1 VAESLEETAKEEAV
15 SASEDK
21 LTQARGTL
29 GTPQYMA
36 PEQVAHPLDVDH
48 RADIYSLGVVLYQ
61 MLTGELPTG
70 AFDPPSKKVVID
82 VRLDQVV
89 LRALEKQPE
98 RRYQEASE
106 VKNDVETI
114 AQTASV
120 RQSPPAADQS
130 SAPVRRRAIKYA
142 APVGLLALCL
152 IAILGF
158 LWWREHASSTLLH
171 TSQNRTSGTWEQLAP
186 ATVLKGR
193 AGNTAIWTG
202 KEVVVFGG
210 EGFQVTFGDGARY
223 DLEKNIWSP
232 LPLEGAAPSART
244 CSSAVWTD
252 HEMIV
257 WGGFSGSYSN
267 NINRNDGACF
277 NPTNNAWRP
286 VSTDNAP
293 SPRFAHSAVW
303 TGREMLVW
311 GGYTD
316 SHSLYQGG
324 HTDAQLNTGGRYDPT
339 ADSWRAITTNGAPSK
354 RFYHVALWTGR
365 EMIIWG
371 GANATDALN
380 DGARYDPVADTWR
393 PISTNGAPC
402 PRLQPLAVF
411 TGSEMIV
418 WGGCS
423 REEDSHA
430 THFADGA
437 RYSPQT
443 DTWTPLSTQ
452 GAPHERYCAS
462 VAWSGT
468 EMLVWGG
475 VDDALASS
483 YNDPRRYLG
492 TGARY
497 NPATDTWTPIPTNG
511 APSPRLVTSV
521 WAGTGL
527 FLFGGYNGRHLNDA
541 YCFWLKQ

>member
-1 VAESLEETAKEEAV
+1 
-15 SASEDK
+15 
-21 LTQARGTL
+21 
-29 GTPQYMA
+29 
-36 PEQVAHPLDVDH
+36 
-48 RADIYSLGVVLYQ
+48 
-61 MLTGELPTG
+61 
-70 AFDPPSKKVVID
+70 
-82 VRLDQVV
+82 VV

-114 AQTASV
+114 ARMADL
-120 RQSPPAADQS
+120 QSLLPPTGQRF
-130 SAPVRRRAIKYA
+130 APIRRRVIKYA
-142 APVGLLALCL
+142 TPAVLLALCL
-152 IAILGF
+152 MAILVF
-158 LWWREHASSTLLH
+158 SWRRDH
-171 TSQNRTSGTWEQLAP
+171 TNVPLSLAPKLRISGTWEQLAP
-186 ATVLKGR
+186 ASMLKGR

-202 KEVVVFGG
+202 KEVLVFGG

-223 DLEKNIWSP
+223 DLDKRIWAP

-244 CSSAVWTD
+244 CSSSVWTD
-252 HEMIV
+252 HEMII

-267 NINRNDGACF
+267 NVNRNDGACF

-286 VSTDNAP
+286 ISIENAP

-303 TGREMLVW
+303 TGKEMLVW

-316 SHSLYQGG
+316 SHNIYKGG
-324 HTDAQLNTGGRYDPT
+324 RTDAHLDTGGRYDPA
-339 ADSWRAITTNGAPSK
+339 ADSWHPITTNAAPSK
-354 RFYHVALWTGR
+354 RYYHGALWTGR
-365 EMIIWG
+365 EMVIWG

-380 DGARYDPVADTWR
+380 DGARYDPVTDIWR

-402 PRLQPLAVF
+402 PRLLPLAVW
-411 TGSEMIV
+411 TGSEIIV

-423 REEDSHA
+423 READARA
-430 THFADGA
+430 THFNDGA
-437 RYSPQT
+437 RYNPQT

-452 GAPHERYCAS
+452 NTPQGRYCAS

-475 VDDALASS
+475 VDDAHASS
-483 YNDPRRYLG
+483 YDDPRRYLG

-497 NPATDTWTPIPTNG
+497 NPATDVWAPIPTNG

-521 WAGTGL
+521 WAGAGL
-527 FLFGGYNGRHLNDA
+527 FIFGGYNGEHLNDT
-541 YCFWLKQ
+541 YCFWLNQ